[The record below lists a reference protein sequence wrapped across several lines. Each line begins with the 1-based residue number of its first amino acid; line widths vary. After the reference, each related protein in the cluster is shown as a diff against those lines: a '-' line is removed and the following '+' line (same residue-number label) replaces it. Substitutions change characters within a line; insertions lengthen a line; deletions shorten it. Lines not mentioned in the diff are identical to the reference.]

1 MSGSDL
7 DALFQA
13 ATNAATAMS
22 RPFDIPNGNKA
33 VILPSGFSKVE
44 FPPELPS
51 HVKGIVTL
59 ESGDSFAEYIN
70 AYKNLDGETLLLASM
85 ADTSAMTIK
94 AVLNYHEPISGAE
107 PDSITVKHADHVA
120 KFTPAFSEQY
130 ARWRKIDEKPMSQV
144 DFAAFVEEFCRD
156 IFDPAPATM
165 MSVAADLEMS
175 SGLEY
180 KSKTNTQNGMVQLKF
195 IETGSAR
202 TTDGAEIPKKFTL
215 SVPIFF
221 GEATTEI
228 PVFLRFR
235 AGNPLTFAIKI
246 QDRETIEK
254 EAFLAAVARIGANTE
269 IKPLLGRV

>member
-13 ATNAATAMS
+13 AMNAATAMS

-44 FPPELPS
+44 LSPELPS
-51 HVKGIVTL
+51 HVKGCVTL
-59 ESGDSFAEYIN
+59 ESGDSFVNYVN
-70 AYKNLDGETLLLASM
+70 TYKGLDGKTLLLASVT
-85 ADTSAMTIK
+85 DTSAMTIK
-94 AVLNYHEPISGAE
+94 AVLNYHEPISGGE
-107 PDSITVKHADHVA
+107 PDSIMVKHADHAA

-130 ARWRKIDEKPMSQV
+130 ARWRKIDEKPMSQA

-180 KSKTNTQNGMVQLKF
+180 ESKTNTQNGMVQLKF
-195 IETGSAR
+195 IETGRAR
-202 TTDGAEIPKKFTL
+202 TSEGAEIPKRFTL
-215 SVPIFF
+215 AVPIFF
-221 GEATTEI
+221 GEAVTEI

-254 EAFLAAVARIGANTE
+254 EAFLAAVARIGTNTE